1 MHHPRPVTPADDIYL
16 ISARV
21 ARWTVLR
28 ASSSASKD
36 AARPP
41 REEVA
46 MLRRQNPG
54 PKLDWVDRAVI
65 AANQ

>member
-1 MHHPRPVTPADDIYL
+1 M
-16 ISARV
+16 
-21 ARWTVLR
+21 VLL

-46 MLRRQNPG
+46 VLRRQTEART
-54 PKLDWVDRAVI
+54 KLDWVDRAVI
-65 AANQ
+65 TADQRVRADDITITG